1 MDIDGQRAEMLEQND
16 AVINWFPEH
25 IKHGR
30 FEKTVETA
38 PDWNL
43 SRDRFWATAMPV
55 WKGKDDNGTEH
66 IKVVGSYAEL
76 KELSGLELVDYHR
89 PWIDDVTFTIDGV
102 NYERIDK
109 VLDCWFESGSMPFA
123 QFHYPFENVD
133 KFKQNFPGDFIVEY
147 VGQVRAWFY
156 YMHAI

>member
-76 KELSGLELVDYHR
+76 KELSGFELVDYHR
-89 PWIDDVTFTIDGV
+89 PWIDDVTFT
-102 NYERIDK
+102 NR
-109 VLDCWFESGSMPFA
+109 
-123 QFHYPFENVD
+123 
-133 KFKQNFPGDFIVEY
+133 
-147 VGQVRAWFY
+147 RR
-156 YMHAI
+156 